1 MNDQAAEAWILEGG
15 QVLMGDELLRADLC
29 LADGVVSETASP
41 DARRVDASGLLILPG
56 IVDIHGD
63 AFEHSIMPR
72 PGVAFPLDVALR
84 ESDRQILAN
93 GITTAYFGLT
103 ISWEPGLRSLENAHK
118 TVAAMQRLR
127 SDLGCDA
134 RLHLRWE
141 VFALD
146 AEAEVAAWLSQTP
159 APLLAFNDHTSDL
172 FAEGKLLSKLPR
184 MTARSGLSESAY
196 RARIA
201 ELMTR
206 AADVEAATDRLA
218 AKARDRGAALLA
230 HDETTPEMRRRFR
243 AIGVSTSEFPMNRP
257 TAEEALSAGEHI
269 VLGAPNVLRG
279 GSHNGALNAAEAVAG
294 GYCNVLA
301 SDYYYPA
308 PLLAAFKLIE
318 KGICDLPAAWKL
330 ISENPAMAAGL
341 HDRGCI
347 APGRRADIVLID
359 ASNRAEPKV
368 KAVFV
373 AGRRLLLRA

>member
-1 MNDQAAEAWILEGG
+1 MKEQAAEAWILEGG
-15 QVLMGDELLRADLC
+15 QALMEDEVVRADVC
-29 LADGVVSETASP
+29 ISNGVLTETPPP
-41 DARRVDASGLLILPG
+41 DARCLDASGLLLLPG

-63 AFEHSIMPR
+63 AFEHNIMPR
-72 PGVAFPLDVALR
+72 PGVSFPLDVALR

-103 ISWEPGLRSLENAHK
+103 ISWEPGLRSLENARK
-118 TVAAMQRLR
+118 FVTAMERLQP
-127 SDLGCDA
+127 SLACDA

-146 AEAEVAAWLSQTP
+146 AEAAVAEWLSQTP

-184 MTARSGLSESAY
+184 MTARSGLSATEY

-206 AADVEAATDRLA
+206 EPEVAAATDRLA
-218 AKARDRGAALLA
+218 AKAREKGAALLA

-243 AIGVSTSEFPMNRP
+243 SIGVSTSEFPMNRP
-257 TAEEALSAGEHI
+257 TADEALTAEEHI

-308 PLLAAFKLIE
+308 PLMAAFKLIE
-318 KGICDLPAAWKL
+318 QGICDLPAAWKL
-330 ISENPAMAAGL
+330 ISENPAKAAGL
-341 HDRGCI
+341 HDRGRI
-347 APGRRADIVLID
+347 APGQRADIILID
-359 ASNRAEPKV
+359 PTNRLEPQV

-373 AGRRLLLRA
+373 AGRQRLARA